1 MVRPLK
7 YHSDLSLGEA
17 EQRYGELI
25 QEFET
30 VKGHYTGLFSRFKRK
45 ISEGDKKTLGECIG
59 VLLPLSHE
67 ASVQQEVVGKEPQKN
82 ALFYKLGRLE
92 QDIMMYAAR
101 FKNTGIKVFK
111 TSATL

>member
-1 MVRPLK
+1 MVRPLE
-7 YHSDLSLGEA
+7 YHSNLSLEEA
-17 EQRYGELI
+17 EKRYEEII

-30 VKGHYTGLFSRFKRK
+30 VKGHYAGLFSRFKRK
-45 ISEGDKKTLGECIG
+45 MSEGDKKTLGECVG
-59 VLLPLSHE
+59 VLLPLNHE
-67 ASVQQEVVGKEPQKN
+67 ASVQQEIVGKEPQKE